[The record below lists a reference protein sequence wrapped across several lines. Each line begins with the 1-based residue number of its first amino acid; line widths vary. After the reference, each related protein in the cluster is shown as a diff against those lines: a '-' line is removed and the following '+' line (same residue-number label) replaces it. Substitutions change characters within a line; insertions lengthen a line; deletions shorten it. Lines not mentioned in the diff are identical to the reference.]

1 MIMTSHF
8 NIHHKRKSMS
18 VPTKVSK
25 YAVGLVVLG
34 GVVWVISSVVYGA
47 ILAFCF
53 PSCGSAA
60 LASDGPVGFPPQ
72 AVSDLV
78 WEDFYSLLYHC
89 DDWNYY
95 DCNRTSVLSNKD
107 KSGAGMWYLW
117 LCSQTFLTGLL
128 DYLSWG
134 GWYTFLFLGLLPFF
148 GLVLSIRSFFP
159 TKGKVRRLMLSR
171 LRIISPA

>member
-1 MIMTSHF
+1 MIMASHF

-60 LASDGPVGFPPQ
+60 LASGSTVGFPPQ

-78 WEDFYSLLYHC
+78 WEDFYSLLYTATIGIITIAIGL
-89 DDWNYY
+89 
-95 DCNRTSVLSNKD
+95 RTFKQGQKWGWYVVLVVVF
-107 KSGAGMWYLW
+107 AA
-117 LCSQTFLTGLL
+117 FLTGLL

-159 TKGKVRRLMLSR
+159 TKGKGRRLMLSR